1 MRHTSVPLAGL
12 AASLALV
19 AALPAHAAEPP
30 AKTDVTRTTC
40 ADLGADT
47 VENRA
52 FALMFYYG
60 FVAGR
65 SGATQIEDAKVPG
78 HLTAVRDY
86 CNANPKSTIVDA
98 FVAALKPA
106 K

>member
-1 MRHTSVPLAGL
+1 MRHTPTLLAGL
-12 AASLALV
+12 TASLAISTLV
-19 AALPAHAAEPP
+19 PALAGEPVR
-30 AKTDVTRTTC
+30 TDVTRTTC

-60 FVAGR
+60 YVAGR
-65 SGATQIEDAKVPG
+65 SGATEIEDAKVPG
-78 HLTAVRDY
+78 HLNAVRDY
-86 CNANPKSTIVDA
+86 CNANPQSTIVQA

-106 K
+106 Q

>member
-1 MRHTSVPLAGL
+1 MRHTPTLLAGL
-12 AASLALV
+12 AASLAISTLSP
-19 AALPAHAAEPP
+19 ALAGEPA

-60 FVAGR
+60 YVAGR
-65 SGATQIEDAKVPG
+65 SGASEIEDAKVPG
-78 HLTAVRDY
+78 HLNAVRDY
-86 CNANPKSTIVDA
+86 CNANPQSTIVQA

-106 K
+106 